1 MAQILEQLGIEAHRT
16 TFQRLYETQYVETAK
31 KVSEAANLA
40 GISGSLPDPVARAVA
55 GAGGRRSGLVDITGQ
70 TRKALF
76 DAIAEGRAEGEGVPQ
91 VASRIVDYVES
102 GHWQTPEMRAQIIAR
117 TETKYAQN
125 ISTIERAK
133 AASVEQFIIFDGRLG
148 EGRSDP
154 DHIARNGSIVSAAE
168 ASQLAADEHPNGTLS
183 FAPYFGEDD

>member
-1 MAQILEQLGIEAHRT
+1 MLLLKMVFFLT
-16 TFQRLYETQYVETAK
+16 RLACQMKHSIKCALFLCV
-31 KVSEAANLA
+31 VL
-40 GISGSLPDPVARAVA
+40 
-55 GAGGRRSGLVDITGQ
+55 Q

-117 TETKYAQN
+117 
-125 ISTIERAK
+125 
-133 AASVEQFIIFDGRLG
+133 
-148 EGRSDP
+148 
-154 DHIARNGSIVSAAE
+154 NGSIVSAAE